1 MHLVYASIF
10 SFELTLLSVEQSLKL
25 LLLLRFGKDIE
36 ITHKLQKLY
45 SDIQSQGKRGAKA
58 VEEVI
63 AYMNEVVKNDDKIR
77 EFSESDVM
85 RCLQVH
91 NSSYVNL
98 RYFEL
103 QNKPRPDGNNL
114 VLTQRDRQIIQ
125 TFAQSLIAVNMK
137 EMARC
142 KIGLMKVYLGDQ
154 LVNY

>member
-1 MHLVYASIF
+1 MDLVYASII

-25 LLLLRFGKDIE
+25 LLLLRFGKGIE
-36 ITHKLQKLY
+36 MTHKLHKLY
-45 SDIQSQGKRGAKA
+45 SDIQSQGQRGTKD
-58 VEEVI
+58 VDEVI
-63 AYMNEVVKNDDKIR
+63 AHMNKLVKNNDKIC
-77 EFSESDVM
+77 EFTESEGM

-103 QNKPRPDGNNL
+103 HNKPRPDGNDL
-114 VLTQRDRQIIQ
+114 VLTQRDRQVMQ
-125 TFAQSLIAVNMK
+125 TLAQSLIAVNMK

-154 LVNY
+154 LVKY